1 MKANNK
7 SGNAT
12 MEEQWFHLFCYF
24 FSFKIASGQSNQ

>member
-12 MEEQWFHLFCYF
+12 MEEQWFHLLCY